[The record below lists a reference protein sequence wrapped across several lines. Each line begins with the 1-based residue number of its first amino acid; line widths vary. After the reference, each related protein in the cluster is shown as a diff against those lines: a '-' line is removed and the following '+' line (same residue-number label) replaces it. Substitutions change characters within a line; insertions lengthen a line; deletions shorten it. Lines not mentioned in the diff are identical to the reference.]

1 MILYHEKHSRL
12 MQWVIWYEEFMVKS
26 WGARRGL
33 PGMCPQISQP
43 QAKVLWK
50 EHVDA

>member
-1 MILYHEKHSRL
+1 